1 MVDMA
6 SRSAPAGP
14 ERMALRAAAPPGK
27 PTPRDFE
34 NTDTPAAPAATRA
47 RRALNPAMT
56 ELFRSL
62 TTTMFCAKDVTGA
75 YVAVNDV
82 FVARTNER
90 TSAAV
95 VGRTAPELFVAP
107 LAARYESQDT
117 AVLAGR
123 TLRHELELIRRP
135 GGTPGWYLTSKVPL
149 RASAGQVVGVVSIS
163 EDLYVADESA
173 QDLQAISRVQ
183 DWIEN
188 HLDAPIRVPDLAA
201 VAGCSRHALERR
213 IRRVFHLSPTQLVLR
228 ARIDR
233 ATEALTTSSAPIS
246 QIATACG
253 FYDQAAFTRTFARVT
268 GETPAQFRRRSAR

>member
-1 MVDMA
+1 MLNMA
-6 SRSAPAGP
+6 SYPPPPEAPP
-14 ERMALRAAAPPGK
+14 SHSPRAAASGQARIVGPA
-27 PTPRDFE
+27 E
-34 NTDTPAAPAATRA
+34 SPAASA

-82 FVARTNER
+82 FIARTNER
-90 TSAAV
+90 TAGAV
-95 VGRTAPELFVAP
+95 VGRKATELFVSP
-107 LAARYESQDT
+107 LALRYESQDA

-135 GGTPGWYLTSKVPL
+135 GGTPGWYLTSKVAL
-149 RASAGQVVGVVSIS
+149 RAEHGQIVGVVSIS
-163 EDLYVADESA
+163 EDLHVADESA

-183 DWIEN
+183 EWIEN
-188 HLDAPIRVPDLAA
+188 HLHTPIRVADLAA

-213 IRRVFHLSPTQLVLR
+213 TRRVFRLSPSQLVLR
-228 ARIDR
+228 VRIDR
-233 ATEALTTSSAPIS
+233 ATEALTTSTAPIAE
-246 QIATACG
+246 IAAACG

-268 GETPAQFRRRSAR
+268 GETPAQFRRRSNE

>member
-1 MVDMA
+1 
-6 SRSAPAGP
+6 
-14 ERMALRAAAPPGK
+14 
-27 PTPRDFE
+27 
-34 NTDTPAAPAATRA
+34 
-47 RRALNPAMT
+47 
-56 ELFRSL
+56 
-62 TTTMFCAKDVTGA
+62 
-75 YVAVNDV
+75 
-82 FVARTNER
+82 
-90 TSAAV
+90 
-95 VGRTAPELFVAP
+95 
-107 LAARYESQDT
+107 
-117 AVLAGR
+117 
-123 TLRHELELIRRP
+123 
-135 GGTPGWYLTSKVPL
+135 PGWYLTSKVPL

-183 DWIEN
+183 DWIEH

-213 IRRVFHLSPTQLVLR
+213 VRRVFHLSPAPLVLR
-228 ARIDR
+228 ARSDR